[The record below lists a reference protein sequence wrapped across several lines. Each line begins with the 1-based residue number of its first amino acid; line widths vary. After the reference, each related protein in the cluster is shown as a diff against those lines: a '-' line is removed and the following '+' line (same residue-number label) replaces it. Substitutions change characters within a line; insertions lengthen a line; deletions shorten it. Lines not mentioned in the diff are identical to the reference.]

1 LEGCFDMTDI
11 SNRYRELREVNK
23 LNQKEFAKKI
33 GINQSSLSDIEKGR
47 TKPSVDTIMATC
59 RTFGVQ
65 ADWILFGEKVVFSN
79 KRLSELINLFGKLS
93 IIDQDDFLN
102 FLRIKVNKN

>member
-1 LEGCFDMTDI
+1 MTDI